1 VGNGL
6 KIPIVGKKT
15 NLHYINVR
23 RHDADEDNIM
33 RYWLKLIGSA
43 KRPIAEWQKDYVG
56 FRKANKPSIRAGD
69 RLFLYAPGGSRR
81 IFALAEALGD
91 PELDSSYNPNEEGSC
106 RWRLRVDYEINLPV
120 DSGILI
126 DEIVSHR
133 KLTMSIRQASHIRL
147 HPEEIESAHRA
158 LDERR
163 AKQ

>member
-1 VGNGL
+1 MKV
-6 KIPIVGKKT
+6 
-15 NLHYINVR
+15 
-23 RHDADEDNIM
+23 
-33 RYWLKLIGSA
+33 WLKLIGSA
-43 KRPIAEWQKDYVG
+43 QRPITEWQKDYVG

-81 IFALAEALGD
+81 IFALAEAVGD

-120 DSGILI
+120 SSGILI

-133 KLTMSIRQASHIRL
+133 KLTRSLGQASHIRL
-147 HPEEIESAHRA
+147 RPEEGESAHRA

-163 AKQ
+163 ARK